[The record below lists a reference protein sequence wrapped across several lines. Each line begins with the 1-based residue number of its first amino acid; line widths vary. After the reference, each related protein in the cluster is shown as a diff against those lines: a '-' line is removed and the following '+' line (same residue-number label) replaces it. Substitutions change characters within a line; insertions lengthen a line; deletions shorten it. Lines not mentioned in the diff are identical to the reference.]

1 MINRNQLMEDQLI
14 LFDLVISEVAV
25 CIWTVG
31 SRPW

>member
-14 LFDLVISEVAV
+14 LFDLVISEVTV